1 MKFGESVVS
10 WIDHEQTRENMR
22 MGRQIAMMIPLVVSK
37 SAGGRWR
44 GYAARLASAWARVE
58 NPTIREFG
66 IVRLLGE
73 DLRRH
78 GLDLLCPGFKAVAV
92 YRFGAWA
99 RMIRFAGWRV
109 PLLLL
114 HGIFF
119 RHVRNTYGIEIYSTA
134 QIGRRL
140 LIGHQ
145 NGIVIHR
152 FATFGDDC
160 LIRQG
165 VTFGEAG
172 LGRDNFA
179 AGVGPVVGDHV
190 DIGAGAV
197 VIGNV
202 RIGSNVNIGPNA
214 VVLTDVP
221 AGTTVLAPPARMM
234 LRSGGGGAARISTD
248 LEG

>member
-1 MKFGESVVS
+1 MLALDQSTTLPSSSV
-10 WIDHEQTRENMR
+10 
-22 MGRQIAMMIPLVVSK
+22 GRLF
-37 SAGGRWR
+37 
-44 GYAARLASAWARVE
+44 ARLDRTWSRIE
-58 NPTIREFG
+58 NPVIMQVG
-66 IVRLLGE
+66 LLRLLRE

-78 GLDLLCPGFKAVAV
+78 GLDILSPGFRAVAA

-99 RMIRFAGWRV
+99 RSRRPGLIRI
-109 PLLLL
+109 PLMLL
-114 HGIFF
+114 HGIFY
-119 RHVRNTYGIEIYSTA
+119 RHVRNVYGIEIHTSS

-179 AGVGPVVGDHV
+179 AGIGPVVGNGV
-190 DIGAGAV
+190 DIGAGA
-197 VIGNV
+197 IILGNV
-202 RIGSNVNIGPNA
+202 RIGDDVNIGPNA
-214 VVLTDVP
+214 VVMTDVP
-221 AGTTVLAPPARMM
+221 AHTTVLAPLARMM
-234 LRSGGGGAARISTD
+234 PRSDPRPAMMEGKAA
-248 LEG
+248 

>member
-1 MKFGESVVS
+1 MTVLEDPRRPRASIF
-10 WIDHEQTRENMR
+10 TRLLLRSTGAWSRAPN
-22 MGRQIAMMIPLVVSK
+22 PLV
-37 SAGGRWR
+37 AEMG
-44 GYAARLASAWARVE
+44 L
-58 NPTIREFG
+58 
-66 IVRLLGE
+66 VRLLRE

-99 RMIRFAGWRV
+99 RTLPVLPRV
-109 PLLLL
+109 LLLVL
-114 HGIFF
+114 HGVLF
-119 RHVRNTYGIEIYSTA
+119 RRVRDHYGIEIYSTA
-134 QIGRRL
+134 RIGRRL

-179 AGVGPVVGDHV
+179 AGLGPVVGDNV

-197 VIGNV
+197 IIGNV
-202 RIGSNVNIGPNA
+202 RIGDRVNIGPNA
-214 VVLTDVP
+214 VVMTDVP
-221 AGTTVLAPPARMM
+221 AAATVFAPPSRIMPRVPRPAPVETH
-234 LRSGGGGAARISTD
+234 LAEAA
-248 LEG
+248 E